1 MGLSVSLLSQQ
12 EQDALIALRRELHA
26 YPELAWQEERTA
38 ARVAEELRRLG
49 LQPQMGVAKTGV
61 VVEIGQGD
69 PVVALRGDMDALPIQ
84 EQTSLDFSSKNPGVM
99 HACGHDAH
107 TSTLVAVARRLVANP
122 PPHGRV
128 RLIFQPA
135 EEGAGGAKA
144 MIQAGVL
151 EHPTPI
157 AIYGLHYWS
166 KLPTGVVSV
175 VEGPMMGSV
184 DRLTITIQGKG
195 GHGAA
200 PHTTA
205 DPLVAAAYLVTTL
218 QTLVSRRVDPLSPA
232 VVTIGSFHAGSAFN
246 IIPNQAEL
254 VGTVRTL
261 DRDTWESIPQFL
273 HEIVHSTVAAMGCT
287 AEINLD
293 RIDNPLINHPQPTQ
307 VVRKVATQIVG
318 SEQVKPFQ
326 TMAGE
331 DFSVF
336 LEQIPGCFFFV
347 GAGGAQ
353 ATQATQAAPHH
364 SPYFV
369 LDEAA
374 FPWGV
379 RLLEACARE
388 ALAQATTHS

>member
-1 MGLSVSLLSQQ
+1 MRSPLSWLPVQ
-12 EQDALIALRRELHA
+12 ERDALIVLRRELHQH
-26 YPELAWQEERTA
+26 PELAWQEERTA
-38 ARVAEELRRLG
+38 ARVAEELRRMG
-49 LQPQMGVAKTGV
+49 LQPQTQVARTGV

-69 PVVALRGDMDALPIQ
+69 PVVALRADMDALPIV
-84 EQTSLDFSSKNPGVM
+84 EQTGLSFASQNPGVM

-122 PPHGRV
+122 PPKGRV

-135 EEGAGGAKA
+135 EEGAGGARE
-144 MIQAGVL
+144 MLNAGVL
-151 EHPTPI
+151 HAPKPL

-166 KLPTGVVSV
+166 QVPTGVVGV
-175 VEGPMMGSV
+175 VEGAMMGSV

-205 DPLVAAAYLVTTL
+205 DPLVAGAYLVTSL

-261 DRDTWESIPQFL
+261 DHATWEAVPRFL
-273 HEIVHSTVAAMGCT
+273 DDIVHHTVAAMGCT
-287 AEINLD
+287 AKIQLE
-293 RIDNPLINHPQPTQ
+293 RIDSPLINHPEPTALVQ
-307 VVRKVATQIVG
+307 KVATQLVG
-318 SEQVKPFQ
+318 AEQVQPFQ

-336 LEQIPGCFFFV
+336 LEDTPGCFFFV
-347 GAGGAQ
+347 GAGGSQAQ
-353 ATQATQAAPHH
+353 QAQQAAPHH
-364 SPYFV
+364 SPHFL
-369 LDEAA
+369 LDEEA
-374 FPWGV
+374 FPLGV
-379 RLLEACARE
+379 LLLEACARE
-388 ALAQATTHS
+388 ALAQA